1 MITNATET
9 AAAAASGIGSQ
20 ACDVFS
26 REFSRGHEFV
36 EQAWAWIMEHGMEFI
51 GNIVMALLILFLG
64 GIVVKLVTMLVR
76 KALKKTKRVN
86 ALLESF
92 LCSAVSKT
100 GWIFLAV
107 IALGRLGVDVGPLIA
122 GLGVTGFI
130 LGFAFKDTLS
140 NFASG
145 IMIAINQP
153 FKVGDYVIVSGV
165 EGAVK
170 ELNMMATVIATGDN
184 KKIVIPNSNVWG
196 GPVTNFSAHDTR
208 RVDMSVGIAYGAD
221 IALAKKTAID
231 ALNALVR
238 ADGAKMVL
246 DDPAPMAEVSSLGES
261 AVVLTVRAWCPTA
274 DYWGVYFAGNQ
285 AVKQAFDKA
294 GVTIPF
300 PQIDVHLKQA

>member
-1 MITNATET
+1 MTNAVET
-9 AAAAASGIGSQ
+9 AAVAASGIGAQ
-20 ACDVFS
+20 ACDAFS
-26 REFSRGHEFV
+26 REFSRGHEFM
-36 EQAWAWIMEHGMEFI
+36 EQAWAWIMENGMTFLA
-51 GNIVMALLILFLG
+51 NVVMALLILVVG
-64 GIVVKLVTMLVR
+64 GLVVKLITALVR
-76 KALKKTKRVN
+76 KALRKTKRVN

-107 IALGRLGVDVGPLIA
+107 IALGRIGVDVGPLIA

-145 IMIAINQP
+145 IMIALNQP

-165 EGAVK
+165 EGTVK

-184 KKIVIPNSNVWG
+184 KKIVVPNSNVWG
-196 GPVTNFSAHDTR
+196 GPVTNFSAHDKR

-231 ALNALVR
+231 ALNAI
-238 ADGAKMVL
+238 AAPNGSKMVL

-261 AVVLTVRAWCPTA
+261 AVVLTVRAWCKTA

-285 AVKQAFDKA
+285 AIKQSFAEA
-294 GVTIPF
+294 GVAIPF
-300 PQIDVHLKQA
+300 PQIDVHMKQA